1 MVNVHIVCVDDGH
14 IVPRMARWLADAHD
28 WTMSDRPDNGANCN
42 LYMPYTAIAQGIA
55 DTPTAAW
62 FTHYEAGNAGKAL
75 LWRQAAQKLS
85 LRLTATDLYLP
96 QLAATGPAAKITPGV
111 DREHFTT
118 DDEAPVTDLIGVS
131 GLGSARKG
139 VELAQR
145 LYADGYDV
153 RAAGSGWGLPDE
165 QMIVYEAMPDYY
177 RLLDVYLCTALVEGI
192 PAPPLEALACGTKV
206 VLPRGVGM
214 LDELPEAPGVRHYTA
229 GDYDDMRR
237 AVDEALA
244 DEAGPDELRALTEGY
259 SIAAWC
265 DSYHAA
271 ITDFV
276 EGA

>member
-14 IVPRMARWLADAHD
+14 IVPRMARWLVDTFG

-96 QLAATGPAAKITPGV
+96 QLEATGPTAKITPGV
-111 DREHFTT
+111 DREHFAL
-118 DDEAPVTDLIGVS
+118 DEDAERLWDIGVS
-131 GLGSARKG
+131 GLASPRKLPA
-139 VELAQR
+139 LAQR
-145 LYADGYDV
+145 LYADSYDV
-153 RAAGSGWGLPDE
+153 VAAGTNWDVPGDY
-165 QMIVYEAMPDYY
+165 VAYEDMPAFY
-177 RLLDVYLCTALVEGI
+177 RSLDVYLCTALIEGI

-206 VLPRGVGM
+206 VLPRGAGM

-244 DEAGPDELRALTEGY
+244 DEADPDELRALTEGY